1 MRIKKKRV
9 HSSCWLTFDIDNT
22 KSSWDQTDRNYV
34 LGVDIYPTILGHS
47 ILHRIWGLLNG
58 SWDFIWVRSVRN
70 SPSTIYSIHHW
81 SESPRCGDYT
91 YKCQAL
97 KIQHKNWSEGSYNS
111 TSLWWPIRP
120 NLVAVCNFLLFSSFC
135 WCLSVLFTNSY
146 LFTPFCWWQAS
157 LYIFWA
163 YNICLV

>member
-1 MRIKKKRV
+1 MLI
-9 HSSCWLTFDIDNT
+9 DI
-22 KSSWDQTDRNYV
+22 WHRQHQ
-34 LGVDIYPTILGHS
+34 IILGSNWQELCSWCRYLPHHTWPQHFAS
-47 ILHRIWGLLNG
+47 NLGRLLNG

-163 YNICLV
+163 YNIYLV